1 MGSRQ
6 VDPPHPSLKDP
17 PHTLASITVTHPP
30 SLQKRE
36 EFIPLIIRMKT
47 AMMSLCFLLLT
58 LTISTTISTSTEDK
72 RNLLSC
78 SADQLISCVAEIE
91 KAFEDCSHL
100 NSTDEIMVCINDIL
114 AATNCQAC
122 LRDVLPFLC

>member
-1 MGSRQ
+1 MGN
-6 VDPPHPSLKDP
+6 H
-17 PHTLASITVTHPP
+17 THPP

-36 EFIPLIIRMKT
+36 EFSLIIRMKT

-72 RNLLSC
+72 RNLLGC
-78 SADQLISCVAEIE
+78 SADQLISCISEIE

-100 NSTDEIMVCINDIL
+100 SSTDEIMVCINDIL

-122 LRDVLPFLC
+122 LCDVLPFLC

>member
-1 MGSRQ
+1 MGN
-6 VDPPHPSLKDP
+6 
-17 PHTLASITVTHPP
+17 HTSTLPANR
-30 SLQKRE
+30 RE
-36 EFIPLIIRMKT
+36 KSSQIRIRMKT
-47 AMMSLCFLLLT
+47 AMMSLCFLLLS
-58 LTISTTISTSTEDK
+58 LTISTTISASIEDK
-72 RNLLSC
+72 RNLLGY

-122 LRDVLPFLC
+122 SATCFHSSARCSSPKTSF